1 MSCFVALTSGGR
13 VGRPAIR
20 SALVRIPDSP
30 RLHVEA
36 SSRQLLDPWIAPD
49 ERSAP
54 CAATSA
60 ISVWKCVW
68 VGECDKCCKA
78 LWAVSRLEKRYRNA
92 NPFHLPFDCWLHTGL
107 ELRSQT
113 WKSSVWPSQAK
124 KQPLELYDP
133 LYYQTRGAPLEMT
146 LQGNLLLEPQF
157 KALPNGLYFSY
168 IESDECLAWVLV
180 WWS

>member
-1 MSCFVALTSGGR
+1 MGCPQMSCFVALTSGGR

-30 RLHVEA
+30 RLHVES
-36 SSRQLLDPWIAPD
+36 SSRQILDPWIAPD
-49 ERSAP
+49 ERLAS
-54 CAATSA
+54 CAAASA

-78 LWAVSRLEKRYRNA
+78 LWVVSRLEKRYRNA
-92 NPFHLPFDCWLHTGL
+92 NLFHLPFDCWLHMGL
-107 ELRSQT
+107 KLRSQT
-113 WKSSVWPSQAK
+113 WKSSVWPSTATN
-124 KQPLELYDP
+124 QPLELYRP
-133 LYYQTRGAPLEMT
+133 LYYQTRGAPL
-146 LQGNLLLEPQF
+146 
-157 KALPNGLYFSY
+157 ALPSCCNRCSTENGLYFSY